1 MQFPQILSSLTLA
14 IILGEENS
22 HDKRNTMVQNSVIML
37 LVIMVAFIGCGED
50 ELGEVKP
57 KNVVDLSP
65 LGMTLIPAGN
75 FEMGDHLD
83 SVDRALPVHIV
94 ELDAFYMDVNEVTV
108 GQFRQF
114 IQQSGY
120 DYGGNWLDVDK
131 YSPTVNHPMIYV
143 TWYDAVAYAKW
154 AGKRLPTEAEWEYA
168 ARGGLIGK
176 RYPWADAESVARKY
190 ANYYG
195 TGGKDR
201 WGESAAPVGK
211 FKSNGYGLYDMAG
224 NVWELCADW
233 YHGNYYSNSPTK
245 NPLGPDTGQL
255 FDWGG
260 PCRVLRG
267 GSWYSTASTLHVAFR
282 AFLIPD
288 DRHYFTGFRCVS
300 GLPE

>member
-1 MQFPQILSSLTLA
+1 
-14 IILGEENS
+14 
-22 HDKRNTMVQNSVIML
+22 
-37 LVIMVAFIGCGED
+37 
-50 ELGEVKP
+50 
-57 KNVVDLSP
+57 
-65 LGMTLIPAGN
+65 
-75 FEMGDHLD
+75 
-83 SVDRALPVHIV
+83 
-94 ELDAFYMDVNEVTV
+94 
-108 GQFRQF
+108 
-114 IQQSGY
+114 
-120 DYGGNWLDVDK
+120 
-131 YSPTVNHPMIYV
+131 MIYV